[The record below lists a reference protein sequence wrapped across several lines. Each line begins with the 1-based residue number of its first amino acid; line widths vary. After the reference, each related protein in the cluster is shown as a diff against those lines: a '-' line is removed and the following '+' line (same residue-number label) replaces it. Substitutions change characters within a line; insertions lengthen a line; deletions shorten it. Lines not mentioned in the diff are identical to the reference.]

1 MAPMPST
8 NIEPQIKKQKTT
20 AKYSDYI
27 RLEKMRKFKRMPKL
41 IGQRNPV

>member
-8 NIEPQIKKQKTT
+8 SIDAQNKNKKSN